1 MAMGPI
7 ENPRQAGIEVRRAR
21 QLAGLTQA
29 QLAARA
35 GVSTRLIS
43 SLELGDNPGIQLDK
57 LLRVLA
63 ALGLSLR
70 IDARE
75 TVSSGLA
82 GRKGIADRSGL
93 AGQKD
98 FAGRKSL
105 AGRKDFAGRKGLAG
119 PSARPEPSDQHAP
132 RSSAAVA
139 DESLSRYRDRL
150 IQMNKVALGIGG
162 DGEVH
167 GKADA

>member
-1 MAMGPI
+1 MEPI

-21 QLAGLTQA
+21 QFAGLTQA

-70 IDARE
+70 IGTRE

-82 GRKGIADRSGL
+82 GRKGLADRSGL
-93 AGQKD
+93 AGQKN
-98 FAGRKSL
+98 
-105 AGRKDFAGRKGLAG
+105 LAG
-119 PSARPEPSDQHAP
+119 PSARPESSDQHAP

-139 DESLSRYRDRL
+139 DELLSRYRDRL